1 MSKTQSQNV
10 EQLSRELARIADL
23 RLRPPRAGEQG
34 ASVAGLLHS
43 LLPPEFF
50 HWRKCPVHGTW
61 LQPEL
66 KPFQH
71 WRCMAWEKEQ
81 EDELGHREAPHC
93 TFSRPAKFRTHIER
107 RIFAVAAFLEEHA

>member
-1 MSKTQSQNV
+1 MSQSEI
-10 EQLSRELARIADL
+10 EQLSKELARIAGL
-23 RLRPPRAGEQG
+23 RLRPPRADESDALPVGELRSQI
-34 ASVAGLLHS
+34 
-43 LLPPEFF
+43 PEEFF

-71 WRCMAWEKEQ
+71 WRCASMRPDFMYGFLANPENPDLRCRFQ
-81 EDELGHREAPHC
+81 
-93 TFSRPAKFRTHIER
+93 RPAKLRTRIEQ